1 MELVTSSASSGVV
14 ERLSVERMKIWKSNA
29 RRLESACELRASPQ
43 DYQRL
48 SQGDSVSISKQHS
61 GFSTPFPEKRPL
73 LQNSL

>member
-1 MELVTSSASSGVV
+1 MELATSSASSGVV
-14 ERLSVERMKIWKSNA
+14 ERLLVERMKSNA

-73 LQNSL
+73 LQNSI